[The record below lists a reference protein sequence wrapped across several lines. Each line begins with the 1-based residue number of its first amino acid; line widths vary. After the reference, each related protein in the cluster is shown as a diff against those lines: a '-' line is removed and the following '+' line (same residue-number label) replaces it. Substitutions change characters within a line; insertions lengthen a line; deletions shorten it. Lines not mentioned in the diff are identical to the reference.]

1 MIACGFDVQDDRL
14 ECTLAGWTR
23 TSECLVLGH
32 IVLRGPAEDDST
44 WAELD
49 ELLRARWQHPNG
61 GRLQVDACAVDA
73 GDGGHY
79 DKVLSFCQPRA
90 SRRVMAIKG
99 AAGAR
104 PAIVASTQ
112 RSRAA
117 GGCGSSAST
126 P

>member
-1 MIACGFDVQDDRL
+1 VIACGFDVQDDRL
-14 ECTLAGWTR
+14 ECNLAGWTR